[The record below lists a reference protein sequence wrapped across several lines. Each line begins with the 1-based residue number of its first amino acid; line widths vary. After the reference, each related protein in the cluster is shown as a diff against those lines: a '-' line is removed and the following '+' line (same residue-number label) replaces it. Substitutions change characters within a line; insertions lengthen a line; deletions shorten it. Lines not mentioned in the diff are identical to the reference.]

1 MSNLFKRAIFSTDH
15 HYGAKSNSS
24 VHNNDCDEYIKWL
37 IALGREQDC
46 DTAFILG
53 DWNNNRAA
61 INILTLDYSIRGV
74 EQLAAGFSQVFFIPG
89 NHDLFYRDRRDVQ
102 SVSWARHIPGVTI
115 INDFFEEGNVA
126 ISPWLVPGDHK
137 RIPRLR
143 GQYLLGHFE
152 LPNFLMNAMVR
163 MPDHGDIALDDFRGF
178 EHVFSGHFHKRQT
191 QGNITYIGNAFPH
204 NFSDAQD
211 DARGAMILD
220 WGGVPQYHAWPN
232 QPTYRTLNLSEL
244 LTNTEQILR
253 PKMNVR
259 ANIDIDISYEEAA
272 FIKEQFVPKYQLREL
287 TLIPKSGTEGE
298 FTTGEAVR
306 FESVDQIVAQEIQN
320 IASDSFD
327 KNLLLEIYRNL

>member
-1 MSNLFKRAIFSTDH
+1 MSNLFKRAIFITDI
-15 HYGAKSNSS
+15 HYGLKSNS
-24 VHNNDCDEYIKWL
+24 VAHNTDCDEFVKWA
-37 IALGREQDC
+37 IEFGRAQGC
-46 DTAFILG
+46 DTAFVLG

-74 EQLAAGFSQVFFIPG
+74 EQLAAGFGQVFFIPG

-102 SVSWARHIPGVTI
+102 SVSWARHIPGVNI

-152 LPNFLMNAMVR
+152 LPNFYMNAMVR

-211 DARGAMILD
+211 DARGAMILE
-220 WGGVPQYHAWPN
+220 WGGVPEYHAWPN

-272 FIKEQFVPKYQLREL
+272 FIKEQFAPKYQLREL
-287 TLIPKSGTEGE
+287 TLIPKAGAESE
-298 FTTGEAVR
+298 FTTGEAVK
-306 FESVDQIVAQEIQN
+306 FESVDQIVTQEIQN

>member
-1 MSNLFKRAIFSTDH
+1 MSNLFKRAIFITDL
-15 HYGAKSNSS
+15 HYGGKSNS
-24 VHNNDCDEYIKWL
+24 VAHNNDCDEFVKW
-37 IALGREQDC
+37 AVEFGRSQGC
-46 DTAFILG
+46 DTAFVLG

-74 EQLAAGFSQVFFIPG
+74 ERLSQGFGQVFFIPG

-102 SVSWARHIPGVTI
+102 SVSWARHIPNITI

-137 RIPRLR
+137 RIPQLR

-152 LPNFLMNAMVR
+152 LPNFYMNAMVR
-163 MPDHGDIALDDFRGF
+163 MPDHGDVKLDDFRGF
-178 EHVFSGHFHKRQT
+178 EQVFSGHFHKRQT

-211 DARGAMILD
+211 DARGAMILE
-220 WGGVPQYHAWPN
+220 WGGVPEYHAWPD

-244 LTNTEQILR
+244 LTNTEQILK

-272 FIKEQFVPKYQLREL
+272 FIKEQFAPKYKLREL
-287 TLIPKSGTEGE
+287 TLIPKSGVESEYTI
-298 FTTGEAVR
+298 GEAVK